1 MIPPTSALPIGD
13 VTESDAGELRLLLV
27 EDNPGD
33 AVLVREMLH
42 TALEDQVE
50 LVHVEALEE
59 ACAQVLEVE
68 AACVLLDLSLPDAV
82 GLDAVTRMQAA
93 APDIP
98 IVVLTGLDDETLA
111 LSAVQH
117 GAQDYLIKGQV
128 DEVLIA
134 RSIRYAIERKRA
146 EVALAH

>member
-42 TALEDQVE
+42 IALEDQVE

-68 AACVLLDLSLPDAV
+68 AGCVLLDLSFPVRAV
-82 GLDAVTRMQAA
+82 RFGHAGTRSRSAGHRERA
-93 APDIP
+93 AP
-98 IVVLTGLDDETLA
+98 
-111 LSAVQH
+111 
-117 GAQDYLIKGQV
+117 
-128 DEVLIA
+128 
-134 RSIRYAIERKRA
+134 RA
-146 EVALAH
+146 